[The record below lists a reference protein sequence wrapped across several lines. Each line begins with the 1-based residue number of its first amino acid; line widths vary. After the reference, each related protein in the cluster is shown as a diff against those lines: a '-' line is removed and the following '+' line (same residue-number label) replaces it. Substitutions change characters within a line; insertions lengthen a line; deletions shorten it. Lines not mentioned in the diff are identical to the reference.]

1 MTAKLP
7 LALLLTGLL
16 ACEET
21 EKESTE
27 TQTFQEW
34 SDSYMNSRQ
43 NDSTDDVCSEFYQ
56 DCIDAGYS
64 EEACA
69 TRTEECAQWGG
80 EEREDEESS
89 STDEESECER
99 EAREAYEDC
108 VNSGSSQADC
118 RSVYAE
124 AYDDCLNRQE

>member
-1 MTAKLP
+1 MMTRLP
-7 LALLLTGLL
+7 PALLLAGLF
-16 ACEET
+16 ACEQAEN
-21 EKESTE
+21 ESTE

-34 SDSYMNSRQ
+34 SESYLKSRQ
-43 NDSTDDVCSEFYQ
+43 NTSTDDACSEFYQ

-64 EEACA
+64 EEDCA
-69 TRTEECAQWGG
+69 TRIEECTQGAG

-89 STDEESECER
+89 STAEESECER

-108 VNSGSSQADC
+108 VSSGFSQADC

-124 AYDDCLNRQE
+124 TYDDCLNRQE